1 MNLAAQPDHCLD
13 SPAEL
18 RKTNGRFPLPT
29 AEAEPRAEDDLDGF
43 VMLHS
48 PIIGLQ
54 EFSSSTATGEPT
66 PLPHSR
72 CQHSV
77 ESEYVVPIDVNAFV
91 QDVERAFTSKR
102 APKVGDREAG
112 WPRIWHQFIIDLPRQ
127 HLTVNGIHFTNPDAV
142 YAELQSYLEE
152 EDCQLVVMLCQQ
164 CTLALPFEILSKLHA
179 DYGKGIYVGEVQGHP
194 TAGSMLQ
201 PQRMAV
207 SIALQLPPQQCGGF
221 PQQAGCIVSL
231 TKVFRVFR
239 VDDAADA
246 VTVSTL
252 QATLEFDILRDPNVL
267 LNWKWQRPCPQCV
280 F

>member
-1 MNLAAQPDHCLD
+1 MKFSTQADIAVADDCSVDQI
-13 SPAEL
+13 
-18 RKTNGRFPLPT
+18 PLT
-29 AEAEPRAEDDLDGF
+29 EVREARAEDELDGF

-54 EFSSSTATGEPT
+54 EFSSAMVAGEPSAW
-66 PLPHSR
+66 PHKK

-77 ESEYVVPIDVNAFV
+77 ESEYLVPIDINAFI
-91 QDVERAFTSKR
+91 QDVERAFASKR
-102 APKVGDREAG
+102 APQAGDREAG
-112 WPRIWHQFIIDLPRQ
+112 WPRIWHQFVIDLPRQ
-127 HLTVNGIHFTNPDAV
+127 HLAVNGVHFTDPDAV
-142 YAELQSYLEE
+142 YAELQTYLED

-179 DYGKGIYVGEVQGHP
+179 DYGKGVYVGEAQGQA
-194 TAGSMLQ
+194 TTGSVLQ

-207 SIALQLPPQQCGGF
+207 AITMQLPAQQRGGL
-221 PQQAGCIVSL
+221 PEQVACLVTL

-239 VDDAADA
+239 VDDTADA

-252 QATLEFDILRDPNVL
+252 QATLEFDILRDTNVL

-280 F
+280 H